1 MKPSEIIKIHQAQ
14 IQSLIEYAK
23 SIGIT
28 EFKVFGSIVRGE
40 DTEQSDVDLLVSA
53 NPGYSLFKLLGLVER
68 FQDLLGVKVDI
79 VVESEVPNYMQHIKD
94 EAHDLIN
101 VIVSQK

>member
-53 NPGYSLFKLLGLVER
+53 TPGYSLFK
-68 FQDLLGVKVDI
+68 LLGVKVDI

-101 VIVSQK
+101 FIVSQK